1 MPEGWRRSSIY
12 EVADVIYGAPFS
24 SAEFNSARRGHP
36 LVRIRDLRVQ
46 APDIFTTEDHP
57 KGTMVRAGS
66 IVVGMDG
73 EFRAYLWCG
82 PDAWLNQRCCT
93 FAPKGGHA
101 AAFVRYTIEGP
112 LAAVEE
118 TETATTVIHLGK
130 SDIDRFRVVLPDERI
145 VDAFARLVSPID
157 ARIVSAAQ
165 EARSLAAV
173 RDALLPRLL
182 SGELRVGQPG
192 KLGEEAAP

>member
-1 MPEGWRRSSIY
+1 
-12 EVADVIYGAPFS
+12 
-24 SAEFNSARRGHP
+24 
-36 LVRIRDLRVQ
+36 L
-46 APDIFTTEDHP
+46 
-57 KGTMVRAGS
+57 
-66 IVVGMDG
+66 
-73 EFRAYLWCG
+73 
-82 PDAWLNQRCCT
+82 
-93 FAPKGGHA
+93 
-101 AAFVRYTIEGP
+101 
-112 LAAVEE
+112 LASHV
-118 TETATTVIHLGK
+118 HLEQE
-130 SDIDRFRVVLPDERI
+130 PERI